1 LPMLNRKQQ
10 YFMLD
15 TFVSPS
21 DSLSE
26 SHCVRFI
33 FVLGKYIVFLYNPV
47 RVKSFV
53 KSYVFMAL
61 KQMQLYKL
69 YILFYTKGILKFSC
83 DGNRA

>member
-1 LPMLNRKQQ
+1 
-10 YFMLD
+10 MLD
-15 TFVSPS
+15 TFISPS

-26 SHCVRFI
+26 SRCVRFI
-33 FVLGKYIVFLYNPV
+33 FVLGKYIIFLYNPV

-69 YILFYTKGILKFSC
+69 YILFYTKGILNFSC